1 MQANSDTRLCLRR
14 TALRVLSSSPSVSIS
29 ISSSNTRS
37 ITRLTYPIPV
47 RQAQRPAFDFLQRRH
62 YADEAATHS
71 EPEADGATESQHGDN
86 SIAASADADADADT
100 STSAEIAEESEAA
113 SKVES
118 ATEKATEQASTAAD
132 SVKSAAQTVGEAI
145 AGTAQSLGDAAG
157 FGSQTSKASTDPP
170 DSSNTVYVGN
180 LFFDVRGEDLKEQF
194 AKAGP
199 VTEAKIVN
207 DQRGLSK
214 GFVISFP
221 AHNAYASYWPLL
233 VLCLID
239 TDSATSH
246 LRPFNPP
253 SAPSTS
259 SICKIMK
266 AVVSPSNSQS
276 PSGPSL
282 VYVVGIAQP
291 RRIDHSTLLPK
302 PSS

>member
-1 MQANSDTRLCLRR
+1 M
-14 TALRVLSSSPSVSIS
+14 SIS
-29 ISSSNTRS
+29 IPSSKTRS

-47 RQAQRPAFDFLQRRH
+47 RQVQRPAFEFFQRRH
-62 YADEAATHS
+62 YADEAATQS

-100 STSAEIAEESEAA
+100 STSAGIAEENEAA

-132 SVKSAAQTVGEAI
+132 SVKSAARAAGEAI
-145 AGTAQSLGDAAG
+145 TGTAQSLGDAAG
-157 FGSQTSKASTDPP
+157 FGSQTSEASTNPP
-170 DSSNTVYVGN
+170 DTSNVVYVGN
-180 LFFDVRGEDLKEQF
+180 LFFDVRSEDLKEQF

-199 VTEAKIVN
+199 VTEAKIVT

-214 GFVISFP
+214 GFVVSFP

-233 VLCLID
+233 VSWLID

-246 LRPFNPP
+246 LKPLKPP

-259 SICKIMK
+259 SICKITK
-266 AVVSPSNSQS
+266 AVVSPSKCHSL
-276 PSGPSL
+276 GPRTV
-282 VYVVGIAQP
+282 VYVGVA
-291 RRIDHSTLLPK
+291 
-302 PSS
+302 